1 MCLCVYFC
9 SVGIFFPVYNCV
21 NKSAPTRTQQRT
33 RHGTHCH
40 LGCSAVRL
48 APCGVRLCCTV
59 QRVVQACT
67 ATTLEGDYAAL
78 LMSCG
83 HTLQLYGV
91 ARGAAAYL
99 GTVWHALPRCTLIW
113 YCVARGATGYFG
125 THCHYVVFGTLCY
138 VVFIF
143 CREILPGLQLWE
155 QEMDQ
160 AWHALPLGVP
170 CCHTGKH
177 CHRVVIDCAALCNV
191 LCRHAPPLRWRE
203 TAVVFILC
211 WHTLPLYWCH
221 CVVFGM
227 HCQRVV

>member
-1 MCLCVYFC
+1 MPQRGPNKGRGMARTATWGVPL
-9 SVGIFFPVYNCV
+9 SGWHTFP
-21 NKSAPTRTQQRT
+21 
-33 RHGTHCH
+33 
-40 LGCSAVRL
+40 
-48 APCGVRLCCTV
+48 PCGVPLCCTV

-91 ARGAAAYL
+91 ARGATVYF

-113 YCVARGATGYFG
+113 YCVARGATVYFG

-143 CREILPGLQLWE
+143 CRDILPGLQLCE
-155 QEMDQ
+155 QEMDE

-170 CCHTGKH
+170 RCHTGKH
-177 CHRVVIDCAALCNV
+177 CHRVVFDCVTCVVQACTTTTLEGDCCSVHIV
-191 LCRHAPPLRWRE
+191 LAH
-203 TAVVFILC
+203 TATVLVG
-211 WHTLPLYWCH
+211 TQCH

>member
-9 SVGIFFPVYNCV
+9 SVGIFFLVYNCV

-40 LGCSAVRL
+40 LGCPAVRL
-48 APCGVRLCCTV
+48 AHIPTVWCSTVLHGATCC
-59 QRVVQACT
+59 AGMHCHY
-67 ATTLEGDYAAL
+67 AGGDYAAL

-83 HTLQLYGV
+83 HTLQLCGV
-91 ARGAAAYL
+91 ARGATAYF

-113 YCVARGATGYFG
+113 YCVARGATVYFG

-155 QEMDQ
+155 QEMDE
-160 AWHALPLGVP
+160 AWHAPPLGVP
-170 CCHTGKH
+170 RCHTGKH
-177 CHRVVIDCAALCNV
+177 CHRVVFDCVALCNV
-191 LCRHAPPLRWRE
+191 LCRHAPPPRWRE
-203 TAVVFILC
+203 TAVVSILC
-211 WHTLPLYWCH
+211 WHKLPLY
-221 CVVFGM
+221 
-227 HCQRVV
+227 